1 MPGSPAS
8 AFPRSDIIR
17 TMSEGDTCDVALV
30 GAGIMSATLGMLLRR
45 LDPALRIEAFER
57 LDRAAQESSDAWNN
71 AGTGH
76 SGFCELN
83 YTPARPDGTVDCSKA
98 LRIADQ
104 FAASLAFWHA
114 LVDSGDL
121 PPVATFLRRVPHMSF
136 VEGEP
141 GVAFLRARHRQLSA
155 SPRFHDMQYSED
167 RAQIAEWIPLMMEGR
182 DPAVPVAATRM
193 ERGSDVNFG
202 ALTRSLFESLSRKPG
217 FTLHLAHEVVAL
229 QRETA
234 SASLSQP
241 SPSLRQ
247 PARWRLDVRD
257 LATGADRSVRAR
269 FVFIGAGGYSLNL
282 LERTGIPEA
291 RGYGAFPVSGQWL
304 RCTNPQVIARHH
316 AKVYGQ
322 AEVGAPPMSVPHLDT
337 RWIAGKQELLFGP
350 YAGITTRFLKQGS
363 WLDLL
368 RSIGIHN
375 ARTVL
380 AAGLANLDLTRY
392 LVGQA
397 MLSENDR
404 VAHLRRF
411 VPRADP
417 ADWEFQQ
424 AGLRVQIIK
433 SDGKGG
439 GELKFGTEVVTSA
452 DGSVAALLGASPGAS
467 TAVAIMLEVVEK
479 CFPEK
484 WASGEWWKGLA
495 RVIPSL
501 R

>member
-1 MPGSPAS
+1 MAAGE
-8 AFPRSDIIR
+8 D
-17 TMSEGDTCDVALV
+17 CDVALI
-30 GAGIMSATLGMLLRR
+30 GAGIMSATLGMLLRK
-45 LDPALRIEAFER
+45 LDPSLRIVAFER
-57 LDRAAQESSDAWNN
+57 QDRAAAESSDAWSN

-76 SGFCELN
+76 SGYCELN
-83 YTPARPDGTVDCSKA
+83 YTPARPDGSVDCSKA

-104 FAASLAFWHA
+104 FATSLEFWHA
-114 LVDSGDL
+114 LVDAGDL
-121 PPVATFLRRVPHMSF
+121 PPTSTFLRRVPQMSF

-141 GVAFLRARHRQLSA
+141 GVAYLRARHREITA

-167 RAQIAEWIPLMMEGR
+167 RGQLAEWIPLMMEGR

-217 FTLHLAHEVVAL
+217 FTLHLAHEVGAL
-229 QRETA
+229 ERDGD
-234 SASLSQP
+234 
-241 SPSLRQ
+241 
-247 PARWRLDVRD
+247 RWRVEVRD
-257 LATGADRSVRAR
+257 LATGAERSVRAR

-304 RCTNPQVIARHH
+304 RCTNRDVIARHH

-322 AEVGAPPMSVPHLDT
+322 ADHGAPPMSVPHLDT
-337 RWIAGKQELLFGP
+337 RWIAGRQELLFGP
-350 YAGITTRFLKQGS
+350 YAGITTKFLKQGS

-397 MLSENDR
+397 MLSEEDR
-404 VAHLRRF
+404 VDHLRRF
-411 VPRADP
+411 VPLAAS

-467 TAVAIMLEVVEK
+467 TAVAIMLEVVER
-479 CFPEK
+479 CFAGK
-484 WASGEWWKGLA
+484 WASGEWIRRLEKVVPSTSGAA
-495 RVIPSL
+495 R
-501 R
+501 

>member
-1 MPGSPAS
+1 MAAGE
-8 AFPRSDIIR
+8 D
-17 TMSEGDTCDVALV
+17 CDVALI
-30 GAGIMSATLGMLLRR
+30 GAGIMSATLGMLLRK
-45 LDPALRIEAFER
+45 LDPSLRIVAFER
-57 LDRAAQESSDAWNN
+57 LDRAAAESSDAWSN

-76 SGFCELN
+76 SGYCELN
-83 YTPARPDGTVDCSKA
+83 YTPARPDGSVDCAKA

-104 FAASLAFWHA
+104 FATSLEFWHA
-114 LVDSGDL
+114 LVDAGDL
-121 PPVATFLRRVPHMSF
+121 PPTSTFLRRVPQMSF

-141 GVAFLRARHRQLSA
+141 GVAYLRARHREITA

-167 RAQIAEWIPLMMEGR
+167 RGQLAEWIPLMMEGR

-217 FTLHLAHEVVAL
+217 FTLHLAHEVGAL
-229 QRETA
+229 ERDGD
-234 SASLSQP
+234 
-241 SPSLRQ
+241 
-247 PARWRLDVRD
+247 RWRVEVRD
-257 LATGADRSVRAR
+257 LATGAERSVRAR

-322 AEVGAPPMSVPHLDT
+322 ADQGAPPMSVPHLDT

-350 YAGITTRFLKQGS
+350 YAGITTKFLKQGS

-404 VAHLRRF
+404 VDHLKRF
-411 VPRADP
+411 VPRAES

-433 SDGKGG
+433 SDGHGG

-467 TAVAIMLEVVEK
+467 TAVAIMLEVVER
-479 CFPEK
+479 CFSER
-484 WASGEWWKGLA
+484 WASEEWRMRLG
-495 RVIPSL
+495 RVVPATAG